1 MNPIHN
7 TIFLFLLI
15 SSLFF
20 VKEVHTKR
28 ILCFGDS
35 ITAYGEWVEEVG
47 SLDSFSTINAGR
59 GGRRAV
65 QARAELA
72 PYLTQYPDLDLL
84 LFFLGVNDLPA
95 RDPRPGDVKIAE
107 CVDSISA
114 AIDLALHYFK
124 PKDIVLIAPC
134 NVNPAL
140 MDSIN
145 LAKGYDITP
154 PLLARM
160 EQQYQLLAAKK
171 GISFLS
177 LYPVVHPENYKDGL
191 HPNQAGDREIGEAI
205 KAYLLSR

>member
-7 TIFLFLLI
+7 AIFLGLFLF
-15 SSLFF
+15 SFF
-20 VKEVHTKR
+20 VVKQVHTKR

-35 ITAYGEWVEEVG
+35 ITAYGEWVQEVG
-47 SLDSFSTINAGR
+47 NLDSFSTINAGR

-72 PYLTQYPDLDLL
+72 PYLNQYPDLDLL
-84 LFFLGVNDLPA
+84 LVFLGVNDLPA
-95 RDPRPGDVKIAE
+95 RDPRPADVKIAE
-107 CVDSISA
+107 CVDSIAA
-114 AIDLALHYFK
+114 AIDLALHYFE

>member
-7 TIFLFLLI
+7 AIFLGLFLI
-15 SSLFF
+15 NFF
-20 VKEVHTKR
+20 VVKEVQTKR